1 MIGEVMLSIF
11 QRSTKPELE
20 DIIRSLESNRANN
33 YKDNAQADYKKLVK
47 VFEELKSDNKLN
59 DKQIARYGQI
69 ISEYKSML
77 NKYTHK
83 DQTPY
88 WT

>member
-1 MIGEVMLSIF
+1 MLKIF

-33 YKDNAQADYKKLVK
+33 YKDNAQSDYKKLVK
-47 VFEELKSDNKLN
+47 TFEELKEAEKLN
-59 DKQIARYGQI
+59 EKQLARYTQI

-77 NKYTHK
+77 SKYTHK

>member
-1 MIGEVMLSIF
+1 MLSIF

-59 DKQIARYGQI
+59 DKQIAHYGQI

>member
-1 MIGEVMLSIF
+1 MLSIF
-11 QRSTKPELE
+11 QRSTKTELE

-59 DKQIARYGQI
+59 DKQISRYGQI

>member
-1 MIGEVMLSIF
+1 MLSIF
-11 QRSTKPELE
+11 QRSTKTELE